1 MAGRKAKPINE
12 KFFDTWSEQMAYIFG
27 FICSDGNIQKDRN
40 KEVLWFANYDKDI
53 IEQILNVMESE
64 SNIYSYGVYVNKT
77 IHRARVTSEY
87 MINRL
92 KELGITQR
100 KSLTLKFPAV
110 PQDFLKHFIRG
121 YFDGNGGFYAKSKG
135 GNITRSEIYCGSED
149 FVNGLAQAMLS
160 LGLSPK
166 VYFRKRSEDGT
177 GHGNVYG
184 VRCYARD
191 TRKLYSLMYDEATIY
206 MKRKKDKYDGLSST
220 PTP

>member
-1 MAGRKAKPINE
+1 MPGKKAKPVNE
-12 KFFDTWSEQMAYIFG
+12 KFFDTWSEQMAYTFG

-53 IEQILNVMESE
+53 IEQMLNVMESE
-64 SNIYSYGVYVNKT
+64 SNIYSYGVYVDKT
-77 IHRARVTSEY
+77 VHRARITSEY

-110 PQDFLKHFIRG
+110 PQEFLKHFIRG
-121 YFDGNGGFYAKSKG
+121 YFDGNGGFYTKNKS
-135 GNITRSEIYCGSED
+135 GNITVSEIYCGSKD
-149 FVNGLAQAMLS
+149 FVDGLVSAMMS

-166 VYFRKRSEDGT
+166 VYFRERRGKGK
-177 GHGNVYG
+177 GYGNVYG

-191 TRKLYSLMYDEATIY
+191 TRKLYDLMYDEATIY
-206 MKRKKDKYDGLSST
+206 MKRKKDKYDRLSST